1 MEPELSIAV
10 ANDAISV
17 CAVAADREKSITW
30 LRYVS

>member
-17 CAVAADREKSITW
+17 CAVAADSMDAQEI
-30 LRYVS
+30 